1 VCVVFFIKN
10 RLWGATTFYGGNI
23 ALDALVEAPPGNGE
37 FVVAHKCFQQEL
49 LLN

>member
-1 VCVVFFIKN
+1 MAAIFLQVVVV
-10 RLWGATTFYGGNI
+10 
-23 ALDALVEAPPGNGE
+23 ALDAWVEAPPGNGE